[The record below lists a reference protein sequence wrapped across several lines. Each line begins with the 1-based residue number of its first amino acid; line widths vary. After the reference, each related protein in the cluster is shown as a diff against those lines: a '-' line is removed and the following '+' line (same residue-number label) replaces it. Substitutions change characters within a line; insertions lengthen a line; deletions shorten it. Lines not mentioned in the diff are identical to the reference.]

1 MKQGTAA
8 ERVACDHIRL
18 CATGKER
25 EKKRE
30 SALDTPAMLNH
41 KRLTR

>member
-8 ERVACDHIRL
+8 ERVARNHARL
-18 CATGKER
+18 CATGKEGEKER
-25 EKKRE
+25 ER
-30 SALDTPAMLNH
+30 ALDTPAMLNH